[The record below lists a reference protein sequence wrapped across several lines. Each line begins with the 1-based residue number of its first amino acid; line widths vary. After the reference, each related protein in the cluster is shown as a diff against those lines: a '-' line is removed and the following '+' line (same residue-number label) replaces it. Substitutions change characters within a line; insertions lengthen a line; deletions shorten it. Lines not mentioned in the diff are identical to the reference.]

1 MITQFNPQRKHN
13 MKILPLFCF
22 IMALAFPITQS
33 ITISYVPYGILKEL
47 YRPPINSNPEVTD
60 EYLHIID

>member
-1 MITQFNPQRKHN
+1 
-13 MKILPLFCF
+13 MKILTMFCF
-22 IMALAFPITQS
+22 IVASAFPITQS

-47 YRPPINSNPEVTD
+47 YRPPINSDPEVTD